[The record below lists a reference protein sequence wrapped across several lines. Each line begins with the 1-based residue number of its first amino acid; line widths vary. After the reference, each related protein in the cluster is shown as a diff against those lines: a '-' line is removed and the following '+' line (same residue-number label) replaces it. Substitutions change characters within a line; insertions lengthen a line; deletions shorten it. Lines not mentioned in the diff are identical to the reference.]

1 MKKRPGTKLV
11 DNWKV
16 VMLSLIGATTFWFFN
31 ALNKEYNAVVSY
43 PIQFD
48 MNKDSVVIM
57 ESLPEVVD
65 VDISGGG
72 WGLFRNTLWFGV
84 EPIPVQLDNPT
95 DIRFLTQSTL
105 LPIIKDHL
113 SDLTINFLYSDTLY
127 IEIEKKKVK
136 RVRLAVDST
145 NLNLKVNHRIIS
157 QIDIQPKEVDI
168 IGPESIINSLQTQYF
183 VMIDE
188 NNIDEDISETITI
201 PLPFEGIMSASPRT
215 ADVSFKVDRFDSKK
229 MDLVVE
235 KLNFPTDSL
244 FHLEDSVVSID
255 YIIRRGLDRSFAA
268 SDFSVSVD
276 FNMLEIP
283 DSVIQ
288 PLIIYHPEEI
298 ENLRLTPSKIKVIR
312 D

>member
-1 MKKRPGTKLV
+1 
-11 DNWKV
+11 
-16 VMLSLIGATTFWFFN
+16 
-31 ALNKEYNAVVSY
+31 
-43 PIQFD
+43 
-48 MNKDSVVIM
+48 
-57 ESLPEVVD
+57 
-65 VDISGGG
+65 
-72 WGLFRNTLWFGV
+72 
-84 EPIPVQLDNPT
+84 
-95 DIRFLTQSTL
+95 
-105 LPIIKDHL
+105 
-113 SDLTINFLYSDTLY
+113 
-127 IEIEKKKVK
+127 
-136 RVRLAVDST
+136 
-145 NLNLKVNHRIIS
+145 
-157 QIDIQPKEVDI
+157 
-168 IGPESIINSLQTQYF
+168 
-183 VMIDE
+183 
-188 NNIDEDISETITI
+188 
-201 PLPFEGIMSASPRT
+201 
-215 ADVSFKVDRFDSKK
+215 SKK